1 MTPDKPALSVPPSI
15 HMTNLLSDG
24 TLCKNIATF
33 HQDLQ
38 QVLLQIQL
46 DVVSEGNRDIVGPTL
61 LGLKHV
67 QDILLLFK
75 SKGDMLLAKE
85 NKANVNTK

>member
-1 MTPDKPALSVPPSI
+1 MAD
-15 HMTNLLSDG
+15 LLADV

-33 HQDLQ
+33 HADLQ
-38 QVLLQIQL
+38 QILTQIQL
-46 DVVSEGNRDIVGPTL
+46 DLVTEQNRDIIGPTI

-75 SKGDMLLAKE
+75 AKGDVLVNQQ
-85 NKANVNTK
+85 NKANANTK

>member
-1 MTPDKPALSVPPSI
+1 MNPNQATLSVPPSV
-15 HMTNLLSDG
+15 HMTDLLADG

-33 HQDLQ
+33 HSDLQ
-38 QVLLQIQL
+38 RILVQTQL
-46 DVVSEGNRDIVGPTL
+46 DVVTEQNRDTVGPTL

-75 SKGDMLLAKE
+75 AKGDLLL
-85 NKANVNTK
+85 NQQTKANANTR

>member
-1 MTPDKPALSVPPSI
+1 MAD
-15 HMTNLLSDG
+15 LLADG

-33 HQDLQ
+33 HADLEQ
-38 QVLLQIQL
+38 ILLQIQL
-46 DVVSEGNRDIVGPTL
+46 DVVNEQNRDTVGPTL

-75 SKGDMLLAKE
+75 AKGDVLVNQQ

>member
-1 MTPDKPALSVPPSI
+1 MTSEQTTLSVPPSI

-33 HQDLQ
+33 HRDIQ
-38 QVLLQIQL
+38 QVLSQIQL
-46 DVVSEGNRDIVGPTL
+46 DVVTEENRDTVGPTL

-67 QDILLLFK
+67 QDIFLVFK
-75 SKGDMLLAKE
+75 SRGDVLLAKE
-85 NKANVNTK
+85 IKANANTK